1 MQHGIIALKGRRSK
15 RMAADVCGF
24 IKAAYPEL
32 AKELERRLAGDLPD
46 QWDAAVMDA
55 VCQAAEAA
63 ETVATRK
70 ASQKAL
76 NALAPAPSGAPWRFG

>member
-1 MQHGIIALKGRRSK
+1 
-15 RMAADVCGF
+15 
-24 IKAAYPEL
+24 
-32 AKELERRLAGDLPD
+32 
-46 QWDAAVMDA
+46 MDA

-76 NALAPAPSGAPWRFG
+76 NALALSFRSSLAVRLI